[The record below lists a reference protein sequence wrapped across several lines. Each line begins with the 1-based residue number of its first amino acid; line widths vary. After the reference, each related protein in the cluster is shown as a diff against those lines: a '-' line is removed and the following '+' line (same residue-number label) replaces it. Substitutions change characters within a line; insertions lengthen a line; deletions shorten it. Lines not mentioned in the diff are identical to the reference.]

1 MAAKIKSKGTS
12 VLQSIGGT
20 YTAIPNITSVT
31 VSGEKSMKYDSTV
44 LSGAAFK
51 TYDPTGYV
59 EPCSISVGIFWDM
72 ADTVHIAFRSLIATP
87 VATNFKITYAD
98 TAPTSEIYSGTAFGM
113 DKDVQ
118 KDSAVT
124 ATLTIETS
132 GAPS

>member
-1 MAAKIKSKGTS
+1 MAKIKSKGTS
-12 VLQSIGGT
+12 LLMSIAT
-20 YTAIPNITSVT
+20 VYTAVPQLTSLT

-44 LSGAAFK
+44 LSGGTFK
-51 TYDPTGYV
+51 TYDPTGYT
-59 EPCSISVGIFWDM
+59 EPSSISAGVFWDP
-72 ADTVHIAFRSLIATP
+72 ADTVHVAFRALIATP

-98 TAPTSEIYSGTAFGM
+98 TAPTSEIYSGTSFGM

-118 KDSAVT
+118 KDNAVT